1 MNTQYIVAAM
11 LVSAWVTGCTREP
24 SPSAETQP
32 AAVKPAFPVVN
43 ETRTDLLFRY
53 RTEDGWSQ
61 ALTVAEVPAESR
73 TLVQVIDLSLPPK
86 ARNSAGYI
94 HLVDLTKTD
103 ASGVF
108 TGHTIPRGELEKAL
122 AKDAEPAPQV
132 PIIMYSTSW
141 CGVCKKA
148 AKYMRDNELI
158 FQEKDIEKDRDA
170 ARALMAKKKAQGVPG
185 NGVPVFDIGGKL
197 LGGFDPGS
205 IMKLARPK
213 G

>member
-1 MNTQYIVAAM
+1 M
-11 LVSAWVTGCTREP
+11 P
-24 SPSAETQP
+24 PAETRA
-32 AAVKPAFPVVN
+32 AAVKPVFPLVN

-61 ALTVAEVPAESR
+61 ALTVAEVPIDSR

-86 ARNSAGYI
+86 VRNSAAFI
-94 HLVDLTKTD
+94 HLVDLTKPDT
-103 ASGVF
+103 SGTF

-122 AKDAEPAPQV
+122 ATDAKPAPQT

-148 AKYMRDNELI
+148 AKYMRDNDLI
-158 FQEKDIEKDRDA
+158 FQEKDIEKDKSA
-170 ARALMAKKKAQGVPG
+170 ARELMAKKKAQGVPG

-197 LGGFDPGS
+197 LGGFDPGT